1 MKTRCLWLVVAG
13 CLILASTAWTG
24 GIDRLPD
31 QTLLWNS
38 FHAVTIVDDFALAL
52 SSEGI
57 VVSRYDPGTANFV
70 QVQQL
75 FLDDEPVRMKV
86 RDELLLVHTMHDSL
100 LLIDIS
106 HLPNIARLGAVDVGM
121 PLSDFDI
128 HGNDLYVSVW
138 FAGILRFTID
148 EHNEIRFADS
158 SMKPV
163 LVTQL
168 EVSGD
173 TLYGL
178 DEYNGVIRYDI
189 AGKGFG
195 RFVDYLFVPQR
206 VARFGR
212 VDDEF
217 IIAAINSGISFG
229 RFGLDGSGIVETTG
243 GGSQVVKI
251 LVTDSQFVL
260 VGDRNVELM
269 DRTDHAQRSTFAIDD
284 DRSDGD
290 LFYLDDVPYLVLP
303 GRAGGLVMYSLDQPG
318 QSRVAY
324 YRPGPIRGLS
334 MYAGRLYTGGRANP
348 IDVFSLDRWRPT
360 PRLDFTVY
368 PALQDVAALD
378 HNGDSLIVLYR
389 GLNKIAFITSSND
402 PDEYYLESSI
412 FVDLDDAVD
421 MEYLPIWL
429 NDGAAVMVCGSYS
442 ISIYPIDDST
452 GIEHAVTWRFIGK
465 LLDVATADSLLYVST
480 KKNAISIYRVNDDL
494 SLVWQAQI
502 DLAIPA
508 FELQAQS
515 SQLTYFTHD
524 DMTYVDCSDPIFP
537 TIEATVPLTLPVT
550 DGLLYDNRLYTVG
563 VEGVA
568 IYDLESW
575 PPGVI
580 EYGGRAGEFLV
591 TDGRVVATSNGGSI
605 HLYYLHQDRILQVQP
620 DALTPDHF
628 SLSQNY
634 PNPFNPITFID
645 FTLPKTALVR
655 VEVFNML
662 GQSVRTLLDSERHAG
677 HHTVAWDGTN
687 DQGTPVASGVYI
699 YRVGAG
705 DRHASKKMLLMR

>member
-1 MKTRCLWLVVAG
+1 MKTRRWWLVVAG
-13 CLILASTAWTG
+13 CLILASTAGAG

-38 FHAVTIVDDFALAL
+38 FHAVTIVDDFAIAL

-57 VVSRYDPGTANFV
+57 VVSRYDPDNSNFV

-86 RDELLLVHTMHDSL
+86 RDKLLLVHTMRDSL

-106 HLPNIARLGAVDVGM
+106 HLPNLIRLGAVDVGIPM
-121 PLSDFDI
+121 SDFDI
-128 HGNDLYVSVW
+128 HGNDLYVSAW
-138 FAGILRFTID
+138 FAGILRFAID
-148 EHNEIRFADS
+148 DNNEIRFADS

-178 DEYNGVIRYDI
+178 DEYNGIIRYDI
-189 AGKGFG
+189 AGSGFG
-195 RFVDYLFVPQR
+195 RFVDYLFVPTR
-206 VARFGR
+206 AALFGR

-217 IIAAINSGISFG
+217 IIAAINSGILFG
-229 RFGLDGSGIVETTG
+229 RFGLAGSGIVETTG
-243 GGSQVVKI
+243 GGLAVVKI
-251 LVTDSQFVL
+251 LITDSRFVL

-269 DRTDHAQRSTFAIDD
+269 DRFDHAQRTIFSIDD
-284 DRSDGD
+284 DRTDGD

-303 GRAGGLVMYSLDQPG
+303 GRTGGLVMYSLDQPG

-348 IDVFSLDRWRPT
+348 IDVFSLDRWRRT

-368 PALQDVAALD
+368 PDLQDVAALD
-378 HNGDSLIVLYR
+378 HNGDSLVVLYR

-402 PDEYYLESSI
+402 PDEYHLESSI
-412 FVDLDDAVD
+412 FVDPYDAVD
-421 MEYLPIWL
+421 LEYLPTWL
-429 NDGAAVMVCGSYS
+429 NDGAAVMVRGSFS
-442 ISIYPIDDST
+442 IAIYPIDDST
-452 GIEHAVTWRFIGK
+452 GIEHAATWWFIGEV
-465 LLDVATADSLLYVST
+465 LDVATADSLLYVST
-480 KKNAISIYRVNDDL
+480 GKNAISIYRVNDDL
-494 SLVWQAQI
+494 SLVWQSQI

-508 FELQAQS
+508 FELQAQN

-537 TIEATVPLTLPVT
+537 VVEATVPLTLPVT
-550 DGLLYDNRLYTVG
+550 DGLLHDNRLYTVG

-568 IYDLESW
+568 VYDLDTW
-575 PPGVI
+575 PPSVI
-580 EYGGRAGEFLV
+580 EHGGRAGEFLA
-591 TDGRVVATSNGGSI
+591 TDGSVLATSNGESI
-605 HLYYLHQDRILQVQP
+605 HLYYLHQDRILQVQSEP
-620 DALTPDHF
+620 LTPDRF
-628 SLSQNY
+628 ALSQNY

-645 FTLPKTALVR
+645 FSLPKSALVR
-655 VEVFNML
+655 VEVFNVL
-662 GQSVRTLLDSERHAG
+662 GQSVRTLLDSERRAG
-677 HHTVAWDGTN
+677 LHTVAWDGTN
-687 DQGTPVASGVYI
+687 DQGTAVASGVYI
-699 YRVGAG
+699 YRINAG
-705 DRHASKKMLLMR
+705 GLHASKKMLLVR